1 MNEIRYFFLKKKDAM
16 QWESSTPQFYKD
28 ILENMIFT
36 YLLFWTFFFLNVI
49 FVWYIF
55 IVGFPEVFL
64 LILKIKS
71 LNLNIV

>member
-1 MNEIRYFFLKKKDAM
+1 MNEIRYFFFKKKDAM